1 MGISKRT
8 RDNDDQLHPNDSN
21 PNRKKMKTKTSILQ
35 NNRDTP
41 QTITQPETQKSL
53 DRTSLVERVKLRHSH
68 TSDASVRRDVGQ
80 FSDFD
85 QNGTLAE
92 QGDKETKVRLPNLR
106 YESGG
111 ARVVTDASKV
121 SYSTVDED
129 DENGATTTG
138 EAHIL
143 GDEALTTSDDEGSDT
158 TIDARTDGSNED
170 LVATAEALINIG
182 ERHAFPSESPEG
194 AAEAL
199 LLFAAHDVRAASEEV
214 VATSG
219 SYVGASGGCTET
231 GEQLT
236 TNEPQTTLE
245 VQRDVQAA
253 AETLARLHLTRPAEA
268 DNVIT
273 ADNKANAA
281 AETWKPRVARISA
294 IIADAPGP
302 SKAFGDSTQAAS
314 KVYPPSPLSISTTP
328 SASEPAP
335 TPAETAETTRLAHL
349 AHIDTLMIP
358 RCPVQR
364 YLLALQHTSNA
375 KHTIYKWEGCW
386 YGREGWRRE
395 ISEWVQLEGES
406 RGMGMGE
413 WEDVC
418 DFEDDWEDVEDDEDA
433 EG

>member
-1 MGISKRT
+1 MGISKRS

-21 PNRKKMKTKTSILQ
+21 PNHKKMKTSILQ

-41 QTITQPETQKSL
+41 QAATQPEAQKSL
-53 DRTSLVERVKLRHSH
+53 NQTSLGERVKLRHGH
-68 TSDASVRRDVGQ
+68 TSDASKRRDVGQ

-85 QNGTLAE
+85 QNGALAE
-92 QGDKETKVRLPNLR
+92 QGDKETKV
-106 YESGG
+106 
-111 ARVVTDASKV
+111 
-121 SYSTVDED
+121 SYSTVAEE

-143 GDEALTTSDDEGSDT
+143 GDEALTTSDDEGSDA

-170 LVATAEALINIG
+170 LVATAEALIDIG

-199 LLFAAHDVRAASEEV
+199 LLFAAHDVRAVSEEV
-214 VATSG
+214 VATVG

-273 ADNKANAA
+273 ADDKANAA

-294 IIADAPGP
+294 IIADAPDP

-314 KVYPPSPLSISTTP
+314 KAYSPSPLSTSTTS
-328 SASEPAP
+328 SASELAP
-335 TPAETAETTRLAHL
+335 TPAETAETARLAHL
-349 AHIDTLMIP
+349 AYIDTLMIP
-358 RCPVQR
+358 HCPVQR

-375 KHTIYKWEGCW
+375 KHTIYKWDGCW
-386 YGREGWRRE
+386 YGREVWRRE
-395 ISEWVQLEGES
+395 ISEWVQLMRES
-406 RGMGMGE
+406 RGAGMGE
-413 WEDVC
+413 WEEVC
-418 DFEDDWEDVEDDEDA
+418 DFEDDWEDVFEFENHEEGGEMEVDVTGGSRDA
-433 EG
+433 GI

>member
-1 MGISKRT
+1 MGISKRS

-21 PNRKKMKTKTSILQ
+21 PNHKKMKTKTSILQ
-35 NNRDTP
+35 NNRDIP
-41 QTITQPETQKSL
+41 QTTTQPETQKSL
-53 DRTSLVERVKLRHSH
+53 NWTSLGERVKLRHGH
-68 TSDASVRRDVGQ
+68 TSDASVRRDVDQ

-85 QNGTLAE
+85 QNGTLVE
-92 QGDKETKVRLPNLR
+92 QVDKET
-106 YESGG
+106 
-111 ARVVTDASKV
+111 KV
-121 SYSTVDED
+121 SYSTVDEEN
-129 DENGATTTG
+129 ENGATTTG
-138 EAHIL
+138 EAQIL

-182 ERHAFPSESPEG
+182 ERHAVPSASPER

-199 LLFAAHDVRAASEEV
+199 LLFAAHDIRAASEEV
-214 VATSG
+214 VATAG
-219 SYVGASGGCTET
+219 SYAGASGGCTET
-231 GEQLT
+231 GEQRT

-245 VQRDVQAA
+245 VQLEVQVA

-268 DNVIT
+268 HDVIT
-273 ADNKANAA
+273 ADDEASAA
-281 AETWKPRVARISA
+281 PSTWKPRVARISA
-294 IIADAPGP
+294 IIADEPGP
-302 SKAFGDSTQAAS
+302 SKPFGDSTQVAS
-314 KVYPPSPLSISTTP
+314 KAYSPSPLSASTTP
-328 SASEPAP
+328 SASEPGP
-335 TPAETAETTRLAHL
+335 TPAETAETARLARL

-364 YLLALQHTSNA
+364 YLLGLQHTLNA
-375 KHTIYKWEGCW
+375 KQTIYKWEGCW

-395 ISEWVQLEGES
+395 ILEWMQLEREI

-413 WEDVC
+413 WENVC